1 MRTLD
6 RYIFRQT
13 LTPVLG
19 AVAALTA
26 IALLSQSLSQFD
38 LVVERGQST
47 WTFLRITLLS
57 LPQLAGMIFPIALF
71 VGSLVALTRLQ
82 GEHEFTA
89 AYASGM
95 SLARIAYPV
104 VRIGV
109 YFTLISLVANL
120 FLQPLTARAMRHE
133 LFDIKNDLVAT
144 LVKEGEFSTSETG
157 LTIYV
162 KRIDQNG
169 LLREIFI
176 RTPATGGHDRTYAA
190 REGRI
195 IKQDG
200 LSYLVMRKGS
210 TEQVNDQGALDHTT
224 FDEYSIDITPYFAT
238 DDFLQFKESD
248 RYMHELFFPNLK
260 LPGIG
265 GDWDRGNWRKLLAE
279 GHARLAS
286 PLYNLSFLMLALL
299 AVMGGGFSRNGYA
312 RRIAIAAGVAGAT
325 RIFGIVV
332 TSVCASAAPLNILQY
347 LVPLI
352 PIVLCVRAIR
362 RRDRALSGS
371 GAGAGLTALGGPQLQ
386 PLA

>member
-38 LVVERGQST
+38 LVVERGQNT

-71 VGSLVALTRLQ
+71 VGGLVALTRLQ
-82 GEHEFTA
+82 GEYEFTA

-95 SLARIAYPV
+95 SLARIAYPI

-109 YFTLISLVANL
+109 YFTLISLIANL

-133 LFDIKNDLVAT
+133 LYDIKNDLVAT
-144 LVKEGEFSTSETG
+144 LVKEGDFSTSASG

-169 LLREIFI
+169 LLRDIFI
-176 RTPATGGHDRTYAA
+176 RTPATAGHDRTYAA
-190 REGRI
+190 HEGRI

-200 LSYLVMRKGS
+200 LSYLVMRQGS

-248 RYMHELFFPNLK
+248 RYMHELFFPNLS

-265 GDWDRGNWRKLLAE
+265 GDWERGNWRKLYAE

-299 AVMGGGFSRNGYA
+299 AVMGGGFSRNGYG
-312 RRIAIAAGVAGAT
+312 RRIAIAAAAAGGT
-325 RIFGIVV
+325 RILGIVV

-347 LVPLI
+347 AVPLL
-352 PIVLCVRAIR
+352 PIYLCVQAIR
-362 RRDRALSGS
+362 KRDRMLATG
-371 GAGAGLTALGGPQLQ
+371 GGLTAIGASGQLQ
-386 PLA
+386 PLT

>member
-13 LTPVLG
+13 LIPVLG

-38 LVVERGQST
+38 LIVERGQST

-57 LPQLAGMIFPIALF
+57 LPQLAGTIFPIALF

-95 SLARIAYPV
+95 SLGRIAYPV

-120 FLQPLTARAMRHE
+120 FLQPLSARAMRHE
-133 LFDIKNDLVAT
+133 LYDVKNDLVAT
-144 LVKEGEFSTSETG
+144 LVKEGDFATSATG

-162 KRIDQNG
+162 QRIDQNG

-176 RTPATGGHDRTYAA
+176 RTPDSNGHDRTYAA

-195 IKQDG
+195 IKQGG
-200 LSYLVMRKGS
+200 LSYLVMRRGS
-210 TEQVNDQGALDHTT
+210 TEQINDEGVLDHTT
-224 FDEYSIDITPYFAT
+224 FDEYSIDITPYFAS

-260 LPGIG
+260 LPGVG
-265 GDWDRGNWRKLLAE
+265 GDWDRGNKKKLYAE

-299 AVMGGGFSRNGYA
+299 AVLGGGFSRSGYA
-312 RRIAIAAGVAGAT
+312 RRIAIAGAVAGTT
-325 RIFGIVV
+325 RILGIAV
-332 TSVCASAAPLNILQY
+332 TAVCASAAPLNILQY
-347 LVPLI
+347 LVPLV
-352 PIVLCVRAIR
+352 PIWMCIRAIR
-362 RRDRALSGS
+362 RRDKTLGTSGLSGIGTGS
-371 GAGAGLTALGGPQLQ
+371 GPQLQ
-386 PLA
+386 PLT

>member
-57 LPQLAGMIFPIALF
+57 LPQLAGTIFPIALF

-82 GEHEFTA
+82 GEYEFTA

-109 YFTLISLVANL
+109 YFALISLAANL

-144 LVKEGEFSTSETG
+144 LVKEGDFSTSASG

-169 LLREIFI
+169 LLRDIFI
-176 RTPATGGHDRTYAA
+176 RTPATASHDRTYAA
-190 REGRI
+190 RQGRI
-195 IKQDG
+195 IKQGG
-200 LSYLVMRKGS
+200 LSYLVMRQGS

-238 DDFLQFKESD
+238 DDFLQYKESD
-248 RYMHELFFPNLK
+248 RYMHELFFPNLS

-265 GDWDRGNWRKLLAE
+265 GDWERSSWRKLYAE
-279 GHARLAS
+279 GHARLAA

-299 AVMGGGFSRNGYA
+299 AVMGGGFSRNGYG
-312 RRIAIAAGVAGAT
+312 RRIAIAAAVAGGT
-325 RIFGIVV
+325 RILGIVV
-332 TSVCASAAPLNILQY
+332 ASVCASAAPLNILQY
-347 LVPLI
+347 AVPLVPI
-352 PIVLCVRAIR
+352 YLCVQAIR
-362 RRDRALSGS
+362 KRDRALNVSGFTAVGPS
-371 GAGAGLTALGGPQLQ
+371 GQLQ
-386 PLA
+386 PL